1 MKVFLTGPDG
11 LLGSNLVRL
20 LLAQDYSVKAFI
32 YPGSQSKTIQDL
44 PIEKV
49 SGNILDQKAVLEGMK
64 GCDAVIHAA
73 ANTSV
78 WPTRSPRIWA
88 INVEGTQNVIN
99 GVLEQG
105 IKRMVHVS
113 SASSFTH
120 GPKDRPG
127 DETAP
132 FGGDQYGLDYIE
144 SKYKGQQIVQRAVTE
159 QGLPAVIINPTYMI
173 GAYDSLPSSGKLLV
187 NLAKKK
193 LPGYTSGGKN
203 FVYVKDVAQAII
215 NALHRGRTGECYIA
229 GHSNHTYQEI
239 FEIMANVAQ
248 VTPPKLAVP
257 DSFMQIIGWLSTVWG
272 KLARK
277 DSPMNHATAK
287 FACESQYYS
296 PQKAVRELDMP
307 QTPIRIAVQEAYD
320 WFVENG
326 YI

>member
-20 LLAQDYSVKAFI
+20 LLAEGHAVKALV
-32 YPGSQSKTIQDL
+32 YPGSQSKTIDDL

-49 SGNILDQKAVLEGMK
+49 SGDILDYESLLVAMN
-64 GCDAVIHAA
+64 GCEAVIHAA

-78 WPTRSPRIWA
+78 WPTKSPKIWD
-88 INVEGTQNVIN
+88 INVKGTQHAIDAV
-99 GVLEQG
+99 VELG

-120 GPKDRPG
+120 GSLDQPG

-144 SKYKGQQIVQRAVTE
+144 SKYAGQQIVQRAVAE
-159 QGLPAVIINPTYMI
+159 RGLPAVIINPTYMI
-173 GAYDSLPSSGKLLV
+173 GAFDSLPSSGKLLV

-215 NALHRGRTGECYIA
+215 NALTMGRVGECYIA
-229 GHSNHTYQEI
+229 GNVNHSYQEI
-239 FEIMANVAQ
+239 FHIMAKVAQ
-248 VTPPKLAVP
+248 VSPPKLAVP
-257 DSFMQIIGWLSTVWG
+257 DALMQIIGRISTGWG

-296 PQKAVRELDMP
+296 PQKAVQELKMP
-307 QTPIRIAVQEAYD
+307 QTPIEAAIQEAYD
-320 WFVENG
+320 WFVENE